1 MLKGNVVRG
10 SRGRACRTQAQT
22 AQETSVLPMPCLCL
36 SFMSLEQSGLERDG
50 EPNRCCPSHMR
61 TILSILGW
69 VLWDSQPR
77 ADLETTSRF
86 GVFPRTRLAL
96 SPSTQRLTTQP
107 RKSTELTSL
116 SYPSLRVYRVTPYLS
131 SCEGTAVARDG
142 TPGMDPGW
150 DTAAEKGKCPSQN
163 GSTLGRGERA

>member
-1 MLKGNVVRG
+1 
-10 SRGRACRTQAQT
+10 
-22 AQETSVLPMPCLCL
+22 MPCLYL

-50 EPNRCCPSHMR
+50 EPNRNDAVLHHFEHTWVGSLGFPAQGKSGSHKQVWGLPQNQ
-61 TILSILGW
+61 TCSL
-69 VLWDSQPR
+69 
-77 ADLETTSRF
+77 
-86 GVFPRTRLAL
+86 
-96 SPSTQRLTTQP
+96 STQRLTSQS

-163 GSTLGRGERA
+163 GSMLGSGERA